1 VVSGPSCE
9 THDDSLRSAGEP
21 TERTE
26 PQLIVALECDAPT
39 AGAARFS
46 LAGVNEVLIGRGTE
60 RTATREVDHGYTTL
74 HLRLPARSVSSR
86 HARLL
91 RSQHRWV
98 VEDAGSRNGSYVN
111 GQRIT
116 RSAVGD
122 ADVIDIGRVLL
133 LVREAMPMA
142 DAPSN
147 LDSGAL
153 AEEPQGFRTLI
164 PRVSADLAGL
174 KRVAKTKVPVLLL
187 GETGTG
193 KEALARGIH
202 ILSARSGAIVPISCG
217 ALPPS
222 LVEAHLFGHTKGAF
236 SGAAREEPGY
246 IRSSHEGTLFLDEVG
261 ELPRA
266 SQTTLLRVL
275 QDGEVMPVGSTR
287 ATTVDLRVVSATH
300 RALVGDDAG
309 FRPDLYARLA
319 GHTFHLSPLRDRIED
334 LGLAL
339 ADLLAAHAPDRGAGI
354 TLSPEVGTMFFKHR
368 WPMNFRELQQA
379 VCAALALTE
388 DGVLRGK
395 HFPSLRAEPRTSPSV
410 PPQAEAASAG
420 AMSDED
426 ERLRVVV
433 LAHLREHEGNV
444 RAVARAMGK
453 APMQIHRWMK
463 RFGIDPNGFRR
474 PTDA

>member
-1 VVSGPSCE
+1 VSGSSFE
-9 THDDSLRSAGEP
+9 TLDDSLRSSGEP
-21 TERTE
+21 PDRVE

-39 AGAARFS
+39 AGSARFS
-46 LAGVNEVLIGRGTE
+46 LAGVNEVIIGRGPE

-74 HLRLPARSVSSR
+74 HLRLPARSASSR

-98 VEDAGSRNGSYVN
+98 IEDAGSRNGSYVN
-111 GQRIT
+111 GQRVT

-122 ADVIDIGRVLL
+122 ADVIDVGRVLL
-133 LVREAMPMA
+133 LVRQGMPMG

-147 LDSGAL
+147 LDSRAL
-153 AEEPQGFRTLI
+153 DGEPHGFRTLI
-164 PRVSADLAGL
+164 PRIAADFAAL
-174 KRVAKTKVPVLLL
+174 KRVARTRVPVLLL

-193 KEALARGIH
+193 KEAVARGIH
-202 ILSARSGAIVPISCG
+202 LLSARSGAIVPINCG

-236 SGAAREEPGY
+236 SGAAREEPGF

-261 ELPRA
+261 ELPRP

-275 QDGEVMPVGSTR
+275 QDGEVTPVGSTR
-287 ATTVDLRVVSATH
+287 ATKVDLRVISATL
-300 RALVGDDAG
+300 RALTGDDAG
-309 FRPDLYARLA
+309 FRSDLYARLA
-319 GHTFHLSPLRDRIED
+319 GHTFQLSPLRERIED

-339 ADLLAAHAPDRGAGI
+339 ADILSAHAPGGGEGV
-354 TLSPEVGTMFFKHR
+354 TLAPEVGTTFLQHR

-379 VCAALALTE
+379 VCAALALTD
-388 DGVLRGK
+388 DGVLRAK
-395 HFPSLRAEPRTSPSV
+395 HFPSLRAEPRTTPSV
-410 PPQAEAASAG
+410 VPPAEAAPTA

-426 ERLRVVV
+426 DRLRVVV
-433 LAHLREHEGNV
+433 LAHLREHAGNV

-474 PTDA
+474 PPDA